1 MSGVFEATEVIGHR
15 GAGRG
20 VVGGAREN
28 TPESYAAAAAAGA
41 DWVEIDV
48 RRTADDAL
56 VLYHNAAL
64 DDGRPVVELTVRE
77 CAEAG
82 VVGLDEGLAAIP
94 AGVGLDV
101 DVKTVMEDAVDA
113 PARRTLSLL
122 LPRLRREAARRRV
135 FVCSFDP
142 GVLLGVR
149 EGAPG
154 VPTAWM
160 PFVRNPLDQAVAGAA
175 GMGCP
180 VVAVDARSFGLAGEA
195 PRPDRRTV
203 EYTVDLAHRAGI
215 EVVSWCPNPVDAARF
230 AEAGM
235 DAVVVDDV
243 PGAVRAL
250 AAVGART
257 PVAPGLAVDPPGA

>member
-20 VVGGAREN
+20 VVDGAVEN
-28 TPESYAAAAAAGA
+28 TAASFEAAVRSGA

-56 VLYHNAAL
+56 VLHHNAAL
-64 DDGRPVVELTVRE
+64 DDGRAIVDLDLAE
-77 CAEAG
+77 CRRAG
-82 VVGLDEGLAAIP
+82 LIGLEEGLEVVPDHI
-94 AGVGLDV
+94 GLDV

-113 PARRTLSLL
+113 PARRTAALL
-122 LPRLRREAARRRV
+122 MPFLRREADRRRT

-142 GVLLGVR
+142 GLLVAVH

-160 PFVRNPLDQAVAGAA
+160 PFVRNPADSAIPGAVGL
-175 GMGCP
+175 GCP
-180 VVAVDARSFGLAGEA
+180 VVAVDSRALDTGEEG
-195 PRPDRRTV
+195 PVPGRRPL
-203 EYTVDLAHRAGI
+203 EYTVEIAHRAGLEI
-215 EVVSWCPNPVDAARF
+215 ISWCPDPEVSARF

-243 PGAVRAL
+243 PGTVAAL
-250 AAVGART
+250 R
-257 PVAPGLAVDPPGA
+257 

>member
-20 VVGGAREN
+20 VVDGVVEN
-28 TPESYAAAAAAGA
+28 TAASFEAAVRSGA

-56 VLYHNAAL
+56 VLHHNAAL
-64 DDGRPVVELTVRE
+64 DDGRAIVDLDLAE
-77 CAEAG
+77 CRRAG
-82 VVGLDEGLAAIP
+82 LIGLEEGLEAVPDHI
-94 AGVGLDV
+94 GLDV

-113 PARRTLSLL
+113 PARRTAALL
-122 LPRLRREAARRRV
+122 MPFLRREADRRRT

-142 GVLLGVR
+142 GLLVAVH

-160 PFVRNPLDQAVAGAA
+160 PFVRNPADSAIPGAVGL
-175 GMGCP
+175 GCP
-180 VVAVDARSFGLAGEA
+180 VVAVDSRALDTGEEG
-195 PRPDRRTV
+195 PVTGRRPL
-203 EYTVDLAHRAGI
+203 EYTVEIAHRAGLEI
-215 EVVSWCPNPVDAARF
+215 ISWCPDPAVSARF
-230 AEAGM
+230 AKAGM

-243 PGAVRAL
+243 PGTVAAL
-250 AAVGART
+250 RRS
-257 PVAPGLAVDPPGA
+257 

>member
-1 MSGVFEATEVIGHR
+1 MSRVFEATEVIGHR

-20 VVGGAREN
+20 VVDGAVEN
-28 TPESYAAAAAAGA
+28 TVESYAAAAKAGA
-41 DWVEIDV
+41 DWIEVDV

-64 DDGRPVVELTVRE
+64 DDGRAIVDLTARE

-82 VVGLDEGLAAIP
+82 LAGLDEGLAAIP

-113 PARRTLSLL
+113 PSRRTVSLL
-122 LPRLRREAARRRV
+122 LPYLRRQAESRRV

-142 GVLLGVR
+142 GVLLAVH
-149 EGAPG
+149 EAAPE

-180 VVAVDARSFGLAGEA
+180 IVAIDARSFGLTGEA
-195 PRPDRRTV
+195 PRSGRRSV
-203 EYTVDLAHRAGI
+203 AYSVDMAHRAGI
-215 EVVSWCPNPVDAARF
+215 EVVSWCPDPVDTVRF
-230 AEAGM
+230 AEAGV

-243 PGAVRAL
+243 PGTVSAL
-250 AAVGART
+250 KANGVS
-257 PVAPGLAVDPPGA
+257 